1 MKRLNPPIQQQD
13 PYPQDKDYRENTMH
27 PKGPFPQITTTEEH
41 TGTPQLNQDEI
52 EPTGKYPP
60 QIDEKDPRN
69 HIKLPNLPD
78 DFPTSLN
85 SIKEYVAEK
94 DGEQYLP
101 LHSTIVL
108 KKRRRMLYLPL
119 EFGEIT
125 MDGLVD
131 SGAFIN
137 AMSWSDYNAIKM
149 NSDSCVIKEYPQPPF
164 KIECA
169 NAQLEQPIATADI
182 QFNIGTYTFT
192 DTFVILSKTSFPI
205 IGLNFMRNHQAV
217 IDTANG
223 TINFPHVEMTLAMTD
238 EMKNCNPKPLQI
250 MAEGNQTLL
259 PQQTTTV
266 NAIVITTNTNDVT
279 GAIQPLPQFDET
291 ATIIVAPALATAHNK
306 RINIRVANLT
316 DFPHTIKNHTKLAEM
331 QILKPEDTK
340 HIRPIDAAALKL
352 LQDPDDTHMYV
363 NELMKSKEG
372 EQNDENLWF
381 PTPENPGNEDEHTP
395 IQRRILKEIREL
407 IQEEQLDPTKDQ
419 ESRKKFLDMF
429 SWEGSKI
436 EGDDRKQLEE
446 TIVEYNDIFA
456 RHRLDIGI
464 NNTFKVK
471 LTPKD
476 ERPIYT
482 QSLPV
487 PINLKEDLTVELAL
501 MHRYGIITTLPFS
514 KYASPIFAQ
523 RKPNGK
529 LRLLVHLRKINALIS
544 DDYINNNHPVSTLSD
559 AAQHLAGKQLFCKLD
574 CSQAYHCLQMADQ
587 RSIEMLAFNFAS
599 RTFAYKRLAQG
610 LSRALSAFSSFMR
623 EYLDK
628 VIKADQCAQY
638 VDDIGVAANSVTQ
651 LIRNIRAV
659 FECIRQA
666 GLKLTIEKCHFGVTE
681 VEFLGRTI
689 TPQGIAPP
697 GPQNPKIPGKCQISQ
712 IQKTGTKIHRIRQ
725 LLQKLYPKTLRKTTR
740 ILRTP
745 ESRQTNQG
753 DRRTTRSL
761 QSHQHSISRSM
772 WASTETTDHRTTIRP
787 NDRRKFSSLRVRTHD

>member
-13 PYPQDKDYRENTMH
+13 SYHQDKDYRENTIH
-27 PKGPFPQITTTEEH
+27 PKAPFPHITTTEEH
-41 TGTPQLNQDEI
+41 TGIPQLNRDEI

-60 QIDEKDPRN
+60 QIDEKDPQN

-94 DGEQYLP
+94 DGETYIP

-108 KKRRRMLYLPL
+108 KSRRRMLYLPL

-149 NSDSCVIKEYPQPPF
+149 NSDSCVIKEYPQPSF

-238 EMKNCNPKPLQI
+238 EMKKCNPKPLQI
-250 MAEGNQTLL
+250 MVEGNQTLP

-266 NAIVITTNTNDVT
+266 NAIVITTNMHDVT
-279 GAIQPLPQFDET
+279 GAVQPLPQFDET

-306 RINIRVANLT
+306 RLNIRIANLT
-316 DFPHTIKNHTKLAEM
+316 DFPHTIKSHTKLAEL

-340 HIRPIDAAALKL
+340 QIRPVDAAALKL
-352 LQDPDDTHMYV
+352 LEDPDDTHMYV
-363 NELMKSKEG
+363 NELMKSKES
-372 EQNDENLWF
+372 EQNDENFWF

-407 IQEEQLDPTKDQ
+407 IQKEQLDPTKDQ
-419 ESRKKFLDMF
+419 ESRKNFLDMF

-471 LTPKD
+471 LTPKY

-487 PINLKEDLTVELAL
+487 PINLKVDLTVELAL

-529 LRLLVHLRKINALIS
+529 LRLLVDLRKIKALIS
-544 DDYINNNHPVSTLSD
+544 DDYIHNNHPVSTLSD

-610 LSRALSAFSSFMR
+610 L
-623 EYLDK
+623 K
-628 VIKADQCAQY
+628 Q
-638 VDDIGVAANSVTQ
+638 Q
-651 LIRNIRAV
+651 LKN
-659 FECIRQA
+659 
-666 GLKLTIEKCHFGVTE
+666 
-681 VEFLGRTI
+681 
-689 TPQGIAPP
+689 
-697 GPQNPKIPGKCQISQ
+697 
-712 IQKTGTKIHRIRQ
+712 
-725 LLQKLYPKTLRKTTR
+725 
-740 ILRTP
+740 
-745 ESRQTNQG
+745 
-753 DRRTTRSL
+753 
-761 QSHQHSISRSM
+761 
-772 WASTETTDHRTTIRP
+772 
-787 NDRRKFSSLRVRTHD
+787 